1 MLAEG
6 PRVVQ
11 RLVRLGGY
19 FRRASSLVLLYQ
31 EYDFAA
37 PTARDILTSSGGSRD
52 VAPPSLL
59 KSARQSFA
67 QRLRSPYRLPGMGSA
82 RPRENRRSRVAQRL
96 RFRPDHR

>member
-19 FRRASSLVLLYQ
+19 FRRASPLVLLYQ

-37 PTARDILTSSGGSRD
+37 STARDILTSSGGSRD
-52 VAPPSLL
+52 VAPPSVL

-67 QRLRSPYRLPGMGSA
+67 QRLRSPYRLPLA
-82 RPRENRRSRVAQRL
+82 RSVGPKQIPSVL
-96 RFRPDHR
+96 R